1 MRSVSVGRPAAF
13 LDRDGTIIHD
23 ADYPN
28 DPDAVRLIP
37 GATAAMRRL
46 ADAGFALIAVTNQSG
61 IARGL
66 VTPAQYERVRTRLDA
81 LLAAEGV
88 TLTDSYHCPHHP
100 DFTGPCEC
108 RKPGTL
114 LYRQAAERH
123 GLNTSRSLFVGDRW
137 RDVAP
142 GLALGGL
149 AVLVPS
155 PSTPT
160 ADRERAAREA
170 RVLSSLDEAVTLVL
184 DGFGG

>member
-1 MRSVSVGRPAAF
+1 MSTGTPAAF

-23 ADYPN
+23 ADFPN
-28 DPDAVRLIP
+28 DPFAVRLIP
-37 GATAAMRRL
+37 GAAAAMRRL
-46 ADAGFALIAVTNQSG
+46 ARAGFALVAVTNQSG

-66 VTPAQYERVRTRLDA
+66 VTPEQYERVRARLDA

-123 GLNTSRSLFVGDRW
+123 GLDHAQSLFVGDRW

-142 GLALGGL
+142 GLELGGL

-155 PSTPT
+155 PSTPP
-160 ADRERAAREA
+160 ADRERAEREA
-170 RVLSSLDEAVTLVL
+170 RVLPSLDAAVTLVL
-184 DGFGG
+184 DGRGG